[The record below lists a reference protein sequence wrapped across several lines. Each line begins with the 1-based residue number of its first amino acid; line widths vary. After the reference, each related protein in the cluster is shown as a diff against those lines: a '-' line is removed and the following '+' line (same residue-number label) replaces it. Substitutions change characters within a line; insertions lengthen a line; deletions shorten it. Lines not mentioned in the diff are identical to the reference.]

1 MAGTPSHSGGKRPGA
16 GRPIASRTL
25 RTGQQL
31 LMHEQNTDGT
41 FYAMGELLT
50 VEIVSRTKLILK
62 REDGGQIILGY

>member
-1 MAGTPSHSGGKRPGA
+1 
-16 GRPIASRTL
+16 
-25 RTGQQL
+25 
-31 LMHEQNTDGT
+31 MHEQNTDGT